1 MATPATTHCSE
12 GGYYLLFNIYHLL
25 GLLTQ
30 PRFVILLLITL

>member
-1 MATPATTHCSE
+1 MAPPATTQYSE

-30 PRFVILLLITL
+30 PLFFFV